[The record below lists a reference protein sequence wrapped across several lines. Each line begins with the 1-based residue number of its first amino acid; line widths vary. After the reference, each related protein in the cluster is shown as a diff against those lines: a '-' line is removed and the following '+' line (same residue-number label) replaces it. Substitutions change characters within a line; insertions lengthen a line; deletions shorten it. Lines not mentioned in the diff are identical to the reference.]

1 MPSKY
6 QMVSAI
12 VAKMAVLS
20 VAILIF
26 CIRVTLLGL
35 INAEEKKSNFRAN
48 EDTFSWWPNLSH
60 RVFLSVQVFMA
71 CSSPGT
77 ALNWLECVYWCW
89 PTWSSS
95 VELYGSVAP
104 CWKSGSVCTWSS
116 SLANCMCLLFTCCRG
131 CTLSV
136 SLPWSAPCG

>member
-1 MPSKY
+1 MVLAYSDQLNQSKNKRNVQIPIMAFSKVPSKY

-48 EDTFSWWPNLSH
+48 EDTFSW
-60 RVFLSVQVFMA
+60 
-71 CSSPGT
+71 
-77 ALNWLECVYWCW
+77 
-89 PTWSSS
+89 
-95 VELYGSVAP
+95 
-104 CWKSGSVCTWSS
+104 
-116 SLANCMCLLFTCCRG
+116 
-131 CTLSV
+131 
-136 SLPWSAPCG
+136 

>member
-1 MPSKY
+1 MAFSKVPSKY

-48 EDTFSWWPNLSH
+48 EDTFSW
-60 RVFLSVQVFMA
+60 
-71 CSSPGT
+71 
-77 ALNWLECVYWCW
+77 
-89 PTWSSS
+89 
-95 VELYGSVAP
+95 
-104 CWKSGSVCTWSS
+104 
-116 SLANCMCLLFTCCRG
+116 
-131 CTLSV
+131 
-136 SLPWSAPCG
+136 